1 MRYGTR
7 ATLTAAAI
15 TVMGV
20 AGVAAGLAAGPSRSG
35 PSAPVGSV
43 PGDGSQARVGNVI
56 CGQTLTESTIVEN
69 DLANCPG
76 DGLVAGADGITI
88 DLNGHMIDGQTIPT
102 GNGIAISGF
111 DGVVVENGTI
121 TGFDVGVSIVLGA
134 DRTRVRDLR
143 ISGDGIGNGIE
154 AQALRAAITGNTV
167 FGRAIGILVA
177 GTATTTAGNT
187 VKDNRDPGRR
197 QPAGRHPEHRPEQR
211 GRRDPGGRRGRRDHR
226 QRRQRER
233 RRRHRR
239 RRRDPRDAR
248 RQPRVLQHPA
258 RHRGRRGRDR
268 RRTQRGD
275 GQRQPAPVRERRLR
289 RGAVTLEGCVRWTFV
304 RSVEL
309 AACCG

>member
-88 DLNGHMIDGQTIPT
+88 DLNGRTIDGQTIPT

-177 GTATTTAGNT
+177 GTATTTAGNA
-187 VKDNRDPGRR
+187 VKDNDTGILV
-197 QPAGRHPEHRPEQR
+197 GGSRPVVTR
-211 GRRDPGGRRGRRDHR
+211 NT
-226 QRRQRER
+226 
-233 RRRHRR
+233 
-239 RRRDPRDAR
+239 A
-248 RQPRVLQHPA
+248 LSNA
-258 RHRGRRGRDR
+258 
-268 RRTQRGD
+268 GD
-275 GQRQPAPVRERRLR
+275 GIQGVVGAAAITGNVANANGDDGIDVAGATRATLGGNRASFNTRL
-289 RGAVTLEGCVRWTFV
+289 GIEADGDVIDEGRNAATGNGSLHQCENVVCVEV
-304 RSVEL
+304 Q
-309 AACCG
+309 

>member
-88 DLNGHMIDGQTIPT
+88 DLNGHTIDGQTIPT

-167 FGRAIGILVA
+167 FGRATGILVA

-187 VKDNRDPGRR
+187 VKDNDTGILV
-197 QPAGRHPEHRPEQR
+197 GGSRPVVTR
-211 GRRDPGGRRGRRDHR
+211 NT
-226 QRRQRER
+226 
-233 RRRHRR
+233 
-239 RRRDPRDAR
+239 A
-248 RQPRVLQHPA
+248 LSNA
-258 RHRGRRGRDR
+258 
-268 RRTQRGD
+268 GD
-275 GQRQPAPVRERRLR
+275 GIQGVVGAAAITGNVANANGDDGIDVAGATRATLGGNRASFNTRL
-289 RGAVTLEGCVRWTFV
+289 GIEADGDVIDEGRNAATGNGSLHQCENVVCVEV
-304 RSVEL
+304 Q
-309 AACCG
+309 